1 MSFKDINECGI
12 VCISTDKLQNI
23 VFALGV
29 KGLKYEGF
37 FSCKRDLNI
46 ELQC

>member
-1 MSFKDINECGI
+1 MSAVLYVYPLTNY
-12 VCISTDKLQNI
+12 KLQNI